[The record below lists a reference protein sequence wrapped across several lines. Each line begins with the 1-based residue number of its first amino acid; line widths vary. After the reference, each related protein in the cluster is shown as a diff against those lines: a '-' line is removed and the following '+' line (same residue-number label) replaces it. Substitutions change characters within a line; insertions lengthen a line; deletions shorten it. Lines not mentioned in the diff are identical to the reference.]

1 MECAKVLLAF
11 GARVNVKNGYRKT
24 PLDLVEGPWRLFS
37 RHDSNHAIGS
47 FPSHESTVFEFES
60 AERPHFD
67 VSVCTNMEYAP
78 EKARNEFI
86 HILKSVGA
94 KRGRNVTKLRHASIE
109 LHPGLAERLS
119 RFSVHWQHEQ
129 DLYAEKLMA
138 SILSSQEDIRHVL
151 SSSDLEHGMSAN
163 DAMILGE
170 SMQKLKILRKA
181 GSRILCLDGGG
192 MRFMMQAEIL
202 TQIQA
207 ATGRKI
213 FEMFDWIIGTS
224 MGGVLALC
232 MVYGK

>member
-24 PLDLVEGPWRLFS
+24 PLDLVEGPWHLFS

-47 FPSHESTVFEFES
+47 YLSHERSFDLES
-60 AERPHFD
+60 GKRPHFA
-67 VSVCTNMEYAP
+67 VSECVDMEYAP
-78 EKARNEFI
+78 DKARNEFI
-86 HILKSVGA
+86 CILKSLGA
-94 KRGRNVTKLRHASIE
+94 KRAQNVTLHHAPAEVLPS
-109 LHPGLAERLS
+109 LAERFS
-119 RFSVHWQHEQ
+119 RVSVHSQHEQ

-138 SILSSQEDIRHVL
+138 SIHSCEEDISHML
-151 SSSDLEHGMSAN
+151 SSSDLEHDMSAR
-163 DAMILGE
+163 DAIILGK

-224 MGGVLALC
+224 MGGAWALC

>member
-37 RHDSNHAIGS
+37 RHDSNYAIGS
-47 FPSHESTVFEFES
+47 YLSHERSFDLES
-60 AERPHFD
+60 GKRPHFA
-67 VSVCTNMEYAP
+67 VSECVDMEYAP
-78 EKARNEFI
+78 DKARNEFI
-86 HILKSVGA
+86 HILKSLGA
-94 KRGRNVTKLRHASIE
+94 KRARNVTTLRHAPAEDLPS
-109 LHPGLAERLS
+109 LAERLS

-129 DLYAEKLMA
+129 YLYAEKLMA
-138 SILSSQEDIRHVL
+138 SIHSSQEDIRHVL
-151 SSSDLEHGMSAN
+151 SSSDLEHGMSAS

-170 SMQKLKILRKA
+170 SMQKLKILQKA

-213 FEMFDWIIGTS
+213 IEMFDWIIGTS